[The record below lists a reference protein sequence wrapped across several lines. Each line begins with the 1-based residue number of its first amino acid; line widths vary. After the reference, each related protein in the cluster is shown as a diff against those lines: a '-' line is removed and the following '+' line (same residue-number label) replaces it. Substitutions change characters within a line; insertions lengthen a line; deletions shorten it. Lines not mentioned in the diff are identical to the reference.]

1 VFRGST
7 ALSLDSKGRLAIP
20 TRYREVFQA
29 RAAGKL
35 VITADSDDCL
45 LIYAAPD
52 WEPIQKRIM
61 DLPNVNSRVRKLQR
75 MLVGRAWDVE
85 MDAAGRILIPATLR
99 KVARLEKDV
108 VLVGQGGKFE
118 LWDVVRWDEQQTGL
132 PEQDDLP
139 PELEGFS
146 L

>member
-1 VFRGST
+1 MFRGST

>member
-1 VFRGST
+1 
-7 ALSLDSKGRLAIP
+7 
-20 TRYREVFQA
+20 
-29 RAAGKL
+29 
-35 VITADSDDCL
+35 L

-61 DLPNVNSRVRKLQR
+61 DLPSLNPRVRSLQR
-75 MLVGRAWDVE
+75 MLVGRASDVE

-99 KVARLEKDV
+99 KLAALEKDV
-108 VLVGQGGKFE
+108 MLVGQGGKFE
-118 LWDVVRWDEQQTGL
+118 LWDVTRWDEQQQAGL
-132 PEQDDLP
+132 PEQDDIP